1 MSEIRAVHASS
12 ALNSV
17 QDLLHPGARQVLV
30 WPGNAVFQHVMSVA
44 LKQGEEVQAGLGL
57 EPNHALPARV
67 ALHRLKEHEA
77 HPSSLA
83 RGRHIEVVEPRR
95 RACLHAP
102 ARHAHQGSV
111 GVSRLKCVMVHQ
123 PPRPIGTVD
132 VGPLRALSRRVLAV
146 GAFQDAVET
155 EVDGTSHLIAVQRPQ
170 GQLIHGPR
178 RRWGPSAPP
187 NGPGSSLRRGLSAST
202 TRRPR

>member
-67 ALHRLKEHEA
+67 ALHRATKTYKDL
-77 HPSSLA
+77 SLDQA
-83 RGRHIEVVEPRR
+83 SCCHVTHGDIMAFKFLWIDYEPRCYYWEFVEVVKNIVRFA
-95 RACLHAP
+95 RAF
-102 ARHAHQGSV
+102 
-111 GVSRLKCVMVHQ
+111 K
-123 PPRPIGTVD
+123 
-132 VGPLRALSRRVLAV
+132 
-146 GAFQDAVET
+146 GA
-155 EVDGTSHLIAVQRPQ
+155 
-170 GQLIHGPR
+170 
-178 RRWGPSAPP
+178 
-187 NGPGSSLRRGLSAST
+187 
-202 TRRPR
+202 